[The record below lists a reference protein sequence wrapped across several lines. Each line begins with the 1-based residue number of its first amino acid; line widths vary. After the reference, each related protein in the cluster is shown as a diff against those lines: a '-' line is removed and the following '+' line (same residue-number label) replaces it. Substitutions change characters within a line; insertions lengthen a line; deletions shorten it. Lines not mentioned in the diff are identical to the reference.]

1 MLRKKTSGAIK
12 FQDEGAPTSWKV
24 WNKRKKSIQK
34 TNKQTKNQ
42 EKTQQQQQ
50 KNGINEASFTLSDLY
65 FNSWALR
72 TVEDWQETMR
82 RAIGEG
88 ITS

>member
-1 MLRKKTSGAIK
+1 M
-12 FQDEGAPTSWKV
+12 KV
-24 WNKRKKSIQK
+24 HPLLEKCGTKGKILF
-34 TNKQTKNQ
+34 NKQKKKK
-42 EKTQQQQQ
+42 EKTLQQQ
-50 KNGINEASFTLSDLY
+50 KNGINEVSFTLSDLY

-82 RAIGEG
+82 RDIGEG